1 MCFFMIKLVYLV
13 PLGVGVERV
22 LGCQHGR
29 GDHDAHEDNVAEVAV
44 VADVVAH
51 DAEPRQKK
59 TK

>member
-1 MCFFMIKLVYLV
+1 MIKLVHLV
-13 PLGVGVERV
+13 PLRIGVERV
-22 LGCQHGR
+22 LGSQHGR

-44 VADVVAH
+44 IADVVAH